1 MAAARR
7 DALTGEGGVSSPRT
21 MRSSDLKSRLAPVLP
36 LIAGFFG
43 LMGIGRVFPA
53 FAGVIDLALPFFG
66 LIGLGFIC
74 GRLFDFGEEGLA
86 WVNVY
91 IVYAALPSLMFTL
104 VSKTPVAELLNLRFV
119 ACTVGAT
126 ITAFAI
132 AFLVGMRTTRNAPEA
147 AIQGLVGGYA
157 NIGYMGPGLTLAAL
171 GPGSAAPT
179 ALIFVAD
186 TIFLFSA
193 VPLLMATGRQDGE
206 SVART
211 IGRALL
217 HAFTNPFNLSVFV
230 AVIAAYF
237 SWQPPAPIARMT
249 VLLSGSAAPAA
260 LFALGVTVALRPM
273 RRVAPELPVLLA
285 IKLVGHPL
293 AVYLYLSLMGGFD
306 RVWTFTAVLMA
317 SLPPALNVFVMASQY
332 RVYVER
338 ASSAILVGTLLSVI
352 TVTGLLWLVTTGV
365 LPVNPLA
372 R

>member
-1 MAAARR
+1 
-7 DALTGEGGVSSPRT
+7 
-21 MRSSDLKSRLAPVLP
+21 MRSPDLKSRLAPVLP
-36 LIAGFFG
+36 LVVGFFG
-43 LMGIGRVFPA
+43 LMALGHAFPA

-74 GRLFDFGEEGLA
+74 GRMFDFGEEGLA

-104 VSKTPVAELLNLRFV
+104 VSKTPIAELLNFRFV
-119 ACTVGAT
+119 VCTVGAT
-126 ITAFAI
+126 ITAVAV
-132 AFLVGMRTTRNAPEA
+132 AVAVGMKASKGNAQESS
-147 AIQGLVGGYA
+147 IQALVGGYA
-157 NIGYMGPGLTLAAL
+157 NIGYMGPGLTFAAL
-171 GPGSAAPT
+171 GSGSAAPT

-193 VPLLMATGRQDGE
+193 VPLLMTAGRADGE
-206 SVART
+206 SIVRL
-211 IGRALL
+211 IGRALVRAL
-217 HAFTNPFNLSVFV
+217 TNPFNLSVFI

-237 SWQPPAPIARMT
+237 AWQPPAPIARMT
-249 VLLSGSAAPAA
+249 TLLSGSAAPSA

-273 RRVAPELPVLLA
+273 KRVAPELPFLLA
-285 IKLVGHPL
+285 IKLIGHPL
-293 AVYLYLSLMGGFD
+293 IVYAYLSAMGGFA

-338 ASSAILVGTLLSVI
+338 ASSAILIGTLVSVV
-352 TVTGLLWLVTTGV
+352 TVTGMLWLITTGQ
-365 LPVNPLA
+365 LPLSLFG